1 MGGVLLPVR
10 WGGVR
15 WGELAAFWPDHAT
28 LTYTN
33 TKVRENYSRRFRITF
48 PNEFLPAGR
57 GVQTSPIYDRLV
69 EANAVFGDAF
79 GLESALW
86 FQAPGLEPIEE
97 VTFGRSNA
105 WSRVRAETLAV
116 RAGVCLIE
124 TTGFAKFLVEGPGT
138 RAWLDRLLAG
148 RIPMPGRMALT
159 PMTNPAGNLI
169 GDLTVACLL
178 AAPGRAEGPAGTVV
192 GGVTANVRDG
202 ERFVLFGS
210 GVAERYYER
219 WFDAHL
225 PEDGSV
231 SYRTLG
237 AEMCGLAIAGPASRA
252 LLADVTDADVS
263 AHGMRFMAFGEMDVG
278 LAPVWCG
285 RISFTGD
292 LGYELWM
299 LARYQRYV
307 FDLLRSAGAAH
318 GLELFGLHA
327 LNSLRLEK
335 GFGSWARE
343 YRPDYDP
350 FEAGLGRFVRM
361 EKDFVGR
368 DALAK
373 HGETGPDGGV
383 AATGLRLCTW
393 TVETGEGDEAVDVI
407 GDEPVW
413 HDGEVVGW
421 VTSGGYAHHSDASV
435 AMGCVP
441 AELAESTG
449 GFEIELVGTR
459 RRATL
464 VSGCLWDPD
473 GDRMR
478 A

>member
-1 MGGVLLPVR
+1 M
-10 WGGVR
+10 
-15 WGELAAFWPDHAT
+15 AAFWPDHAT
-28 LTYTN
+28 LVYTN
-33 TKVRENYSRRFRITF
+33 TKVRENCSRRFRITF

-124 TTGFAKFLVEGPGT
+124 TTGFAKFLVEGPGA

-169 GDLTVACLL
+169 GDLTVACLP

-202 ERFVLFGS
+202 EPFVLFGS

-237 AEMCGLAIAGPASRA
+237 AEMCGLH
-252 LLADVTDADVS
+252 
-263 AHGMRFMAFGEMDVG
+263 AHQY
-278 LAPVWCG
+278 LSC
-285 RISFTGD
+285 
-292 LGYELWM
+292 
-299 LARYQRYV
+299 
-307 FDLLRSAGAAH
+307 
-318 GLELFGLHA
+318 
-327 LNSLRLEK
+327 
-335 GFGSWARE
+335 
-343 YRPDYDP
+343 
-350 FEAGLGRFVRM
+350 
-361 EKDFVGR
+361 
-368 DALAK
+368 
-373 HGETGPDGGV
+373 
-383 AATGLRLCTW
+383 C
-393 TVETGEGDEAVDVI
+393 
-407 GDEPVW
+407 
-413 HDGEVVGW
+413 
-421 VTSGGYAHHSDASV
+421 
-435 AMGCVP
+435 
-441 AELAESTG
+441 
-449 GFEIELVGTR
+449 
-459 RRATL
+459 
-464 VSGCLWDPD
+464 
-473 GDRMR
+473 
-478 A
+478 